1 MIKDILAGL
10 GMTANEIEIYLVL
23 LKSGTLSVNDV
34 GEKAG
39 LHRQVCYDALER
51 LLEKGFVSYTIQNS
65 KKYFQA
71 LSPEKIID
79 YLDEKK
85 EQVNEVMPELVNMT
99 TLPREETFV
108 EVIKGR
114 NVIRTV
120 LRDVINTLRKT
131 RGELMMLGVEEARF
145 VDEDRIAIAQY
156 LRDLKRFGL
165 KERLIAKEGAE
176 IYFTGEQSEY
186 RLIDAEHFN
195 PNPTYIYSGKVVQ
208 VVWGNP
214 THAVMIHSK
223 EVYDGNRKHFEM
235 LWKMARQMKESRRVK
250 QKL

>member
-1 MIKDILAGL
+1 MIKDVLAGL

-23 LKSGTLSVNDV
+23 LKSGQLSVNDV

-51 LLEKGFVSYTIQNS
+51 LLEKGFVSYTVQNS

-71 LSPEKIID
+71 LNPEKILD

-85 EQVNEVMPELVNMT
+85 ELVNEVMPELVKMT
-99 TLPREETFV
+99 TLPREDTFV
-108 EVIKGR
+108 EVIKGK

-120 LRDVINTLRKT
+120 LRDVINTLKRTK
-131 RGELMMLGVEEARF
+131 GELLMLGVEETKF
-145 VDEDRIAIAQY
+145 VEEDRIAIQQY

-176 IYFTGEQSEY
+176 LYFTGEQSEY
-186 RLIDAEHFN
+186 RLIGAEHFN
-195 PNPTYIYSGKVVQ
+195 PNPVYIYSGKIVQ

-214 THAVMIHSK
+214 THAVMIKSK
-223 EVYDGNRKHFEM
+223 EVFDSNRKYFEM
-235 LWKMARQMKESRRVK
+235 LWKIAKPLNRGRQRNSNK
-250 QKL
+250 